1 MAMRKRHAPV
11 DAMIFSL
18 SPSMRIFCLQ
28 ESSIFSE
35 VPKEAS
41 RRNRVGRTARIL
53 IVDDEPFNIDLLEQ
67 ELDYLGYETLSAANG
82 RQALELIDEVKFD
95 AVLLDVMMP
104 EMDGFAVL
112 EHLRAAGLLND
123 LPVIVISAL
132 HELDNA
138 IRCIELGAEDYL
150 PKPFDPTLLRA
161 RINATLEK
169 KWLRDEVAQ
178 QLAVIR
184 EVFGKYVPQTVAEA
198 ILRGKGELK
207 PIQTTAT
214 ILYTDIESFTSIV
227 ESMSPERVVDM
238 LNEYFPAVIAPITR
252 YAGVVNQFQ
261 GDAMLVTFNVPVAD
275 SHHADNA
282 VKAAIEIQQALK
294 DKAFAGVK
302 LRTRIG
308 INTGEVF
315 AGNVGS
321 GDRVNYTVH
330 GDAVNLAARLEQL
343 NKEHDSLVLVSGT
356 TAAELEGTYALDAV
370 GEVAIRGKS
379 ATARI
384 FKLAV

>member
-1 MAMRKRHAPV
+1 MTNRPEKV
-11 DAMIFSL
+11 
-18 SPSMRIFCLQ
+18 
-28 ESSIFSE
+28 
-35 VPKEAS
+35 S
-41 RRNRVGRTARIL
+41 RPERIL
-53 IVDDEPFNIDLLEQ
+53 IVDDEPFNVDLLEQ
-67 ELDYLGYETLSAANG
+67 ELEHLGYETFSAANG
-82 RQALELIDEVKFD
+82 RKALELIDDVKCD
-95 AVLLDVMMP
+95 LVLLDVMMP

-112 EHLRAAGLLND
+112 EHMHASNLLND
-123 LPVIVISAL
+123 VPVIVISAL

-150 PKPFDPTLLRA
+150 QKPFDPILLRA

-169 KWLRDEVAQ
+169 KRLRDEVAQ

-184 EVFGKYVPQTVAEA
+184 KVFGKYVPPTVAEA
-198 ILRGKGELK
+198 IVRGDGELK
-207 PIQTTAT
+207 PTQTTAT
-214 ILYTDIESFTSIV
+214 ILYSDIESFTSIV

-252 YAGVVNQFQ
+252 YAGIVNQFQ
-261 GDAMLVTFNVPVAD
+261 GDAMLVTFNVPAAD
-275 SHHADNA
+275 PLHADNA
-282 VKAAIEIQQALK
+282 IKAALEMQQTLK
-294 DKAFAGVK
+294 QRTFAGVK

-308 INTGEVF
+308 INTGDVF

-343 NKEHDSLVLVSGT
+343 NKEYDTMVLVSET
-356 TAAELEGTYALDAV
+356 TVAGLQGTYPLDAV

-379 ATARI
+379 AAARI
-384 FKLAV
+384 FKLVV

>member
-1 MAMRKRHAPV
+1 MEVLATGRRKIMGH
-11 DAMIFSL
+11 
-18 SPSMRIFCLQ
+18 
-28 ESSIFSE
+28 
-35 VPKEAS
+35 
-41 RRNRVGRTARIL
+41 TARIL

-67 ELDYLGYETLSAANG
+67 ELTHLGYETLSAMNG
-82 RQALELIDEVKFD
+82 RQALEMMD
-95 AVLLDVMMP
+95 AVRCDLVLLDVMMP

-112 EHLRAAGLLND
+112 EHLRTNRLLNG

-150 PKPFDPTLLRA
+150 PKPFNPTLLRA

-169 KWLRDEVAQ
+169 KRLRDEVAQ
-178 QLAVIR
+178 QLAIIR

-198 ILRGKGELK
+198 IVKGKGELE
-207 PIQTTAT
+207 PTQTTAT
-214 ILYTDIESFTSIV
+214 ILYSDIESFTSIV
-227 ESMSPERVVDM
+227 ESMPPERVVDM

-252 YAGVVNQFQ
+252 YSGVVNQFQ

-275 SHHADNA
+275 SRHADNA
-282 VKAAIEIQQALK
+282 VKAAREIQQVLK
-294 DKAFAGVK
+294 EKTFAGVK

-321 GDRVNYTVH
+321 GDRVSYTVH

-343 NKEHDSLVLVSGT
+343 NKEHDTLVLISET
-356 TAAELEGTYALDAV
+356 TAAELKETYALDAV
-370 GEVAIRGKS
+370 GDAPIRGKS
-379 ATARI
+379 AATRI